1 MAIENLRDFGLTEQQ
16 KEIRRSVRAF
26 AEKEIAPHVD
36 RLEREG
42 KYPTEIVAKMAE
54 LGYLGATVP
63 EEYGGAGLDYL
74 SYGIICEEIARVDWV
89 CASII
94 SVQNSLV
101 NSAILNFGT
110 DEQKEK
116 YLIPLANG
124 KYQSSACLTEPS
136 GGTDLASIYT
146 TAKKSG
152 NKYILNGSKIFIS
165 HAAYANV
172 LYVIATLDR
181 SLKHKGICVFLVDKN
196 TPGITI
202 RPLPMHTV
210 KRDNIAEVIFEDV
223 EVPVSNLL
231 GSEGEGFKILGAS
244 LDTGRFSVACR
255 CIGQAQACI
264 DASLK
269 YARER
274 TQFGK
279 EIGKFQQIQAMIADM
294 ITKTEAA
301 RQLVYLLGKMKDAGI
316 KRASMTASMAK
327 LLASEVCFECAANA
341 VQIHGGYGLAEEFPV
356 GRWLLESKILHLGE
370 GTSQLHRILIA
381 EYALGIRS
389 Y

>member
-1 MAIENLRDFGLTEQQ
+1 MALENLMDFGLTEEQ
-16 KEIRRSVRAF
+16 KQVRRSVRAF
-26 AEKEIAPHVD
+26 AEKEIAPYVAQM
-36 RLEREG
+36 EREER
-42 KYPTEIVAKMAE
+42 YPLEIVKKMAE
-54 LGYLGATVP
+54 LGYLGVMTP
-63 EEYGGAGLDYL
+63 EKYGGAGLDHL
-74 SYGIICEEIARVDWV
+74 SYGLICEELARVDWV
-89 CASII
+89 PASVV

-101 NSAILNFGT
+101 NTAILNFGT
-110 DEQKEK
+110 EEQREK
-116 YLIPLANG
+116 YLRPLAKG
-124 KYQSSACLTEPS
+124 QYQSSACLTEPS

-146 TAKKSG
+146 TARRDG

-165 HAAYANV
+165 HAAHAHI
-172 LYVIATLDR
+172 LYVIATIDR
-181 SLKHKGICVFLVDKN
+181 ALKHKGVCVFIVEKN

-202 RPLPMHTV
+202 RPVPMHTL

-223 EVPVSNLL
+223 EVPASNLL
-231 GSEGEGFKILGAS
+231 GQEGGGFKILGAS

-269 YARER
+269 YAMER
-274 TQFGK
+274 TQFGQ

-294 ITKTEAA
+294 LSKTEAA
-301 RQLVYLLGKMKDAGI
+301 RLLVYQLGRIKDAGI

-327 LLASEVCFECAANA
+327 LLASEVCFECASNA

-356 GRWLLESKILHLGE
+356 GRYLLESKVLHLGE

-381 EYALGIRS
+381 EYALGIRD